1 MVILYRAS
9 LGVRDK
15 GANVAKTHDKEC
27 NGLEVEVYEEMVLPK
42 GEIIASTKE
51 EVCSY
56 AKLQEMKSDDENHE
70 HENSK
75 LDDDNTLQ
83 FLICFDYM

>member
-1 MVILYRAS
+1 
-9 LGVRDK
+9 
-15 GANVAKTHDKEC
+15 
-27 NGLEVEVYEEMVLPK
+27 MVLPK

-75 LDDDNTLQ
+75 LDDDSTLQ
-83 FLICFDYM
+83 LLICFYYM